1 MSSDIHAV
9 CYTVSEKKNMIVAYE
24 TLESVDMFQVID
36 GILGIKRGECG
47 GMKVDRDVHFC

>member
-24 TLESVDMFQVID
+24 TLESVDMFQVIG
-36 GILGIKRGECG
+36 GILGMKRGECG
-47 GMKVDRDVHFC
+47 G